1 MSVLYESDYEDE
13 RLKERTG
20 KIDFKD
26 FKDCKK

>member
-1 MSVLYESDYEDE
+1 MSVFYESDYEDE